1 MAKDLTED
9 IRAVLVE
16 ENGILTKDAFDAYV
30 ESAKTARRK
39 LEEFLLERGVV
50 ASNHFAGMLAKRY
63 GVKTAVLNPMTIDPQ
78 LLGIVSEAFV
88 YSSLALPYGRENGKV
103 LVAMADPTDS
113 ETAEN
118 VKNAVDADI
127 DIRFAFPLDIK
138 RSSLL
143 MAGKPGDAVRE
154 LLDDAKGRKKT
165 VDHSKIDYKKLLERI
180 LAGAYAIR
188 SSDVHIEPF
197 EDVTILRYRVDGILR
212 TIARLPRSVH
222 TSLVSRVKVLSKL
235 KIDEHRLPQDGRFT
249 ILLAEQ
255 RVDVRTS
262 IAPAYWGE
270 KVALRLLPKGTFLV
284 ELESL
289 GLLKKDREVLETY
302 LERPYGMII
311 VTGPTGSGKTTTLYA
326 AIEKIGRERM
336 EVVNLSTVE
345 DPIEFTMDRVTQ
357 LQVYPDIGMTFAEG
371 LRTLLRQDPDII
383 LLGEIRD
390 HETAEMAVRSSLVG
404 RLLLTSMHTNT
415 SAGAIPRLID
425 LGVESYLVSSTLSLI
440 VAQRLVRKLCL
451 HCRES
456 YEPDSNDIRMIVP
469 DDRVE
474 EIATLL
480 ARYDVIGTGAK
491 DFSGVRF
498 FKSHGCE
505 RCDDTGYAGRTGL
518 FELLEM
524 SDELRDAA
532 QHLENTSVITDIARR
547 QGLKPMIIDGL
558 AKAILGITD
567 IAEVKRA
574 AL

>member
-138 RSSLL
+138 RSALL

-154 LLDDAKGRKKT
+154 LLEDAKGRKKT
-165 VDHSKIDYKKLLERI
+165 VDRNKIDYKKLLERI

-255 RVDVRTS
+255 RVDVRVS

-326 AIEKIGRERM
+326 AIERIGRERM

-456 YEPDSNDIRMIVP
+456 YKPDTNDIRMIVP

-498 FKSHGCE
+498 FKSHGCK

>member
-1 MAKDLTED
+1 
-9 IRAVLVE
+9 
-16 ENGILTKDAFDAYV
+16 
-30 ESAKTARRK
+30 
-39 LEEFLLERGVV
+39 
-50 ASNHFAGMLAKRY
+50 
-63 GVKTAVLNPMTIDPQ
+63 
-78 LLGIVSEAFV
+78 
-88 YSSLALPYGRENGKV
+88 
-103 LVAMADPTDS
+103 
-113 ETAEN
+113 
-118 VKNAVDADI
+118 
-127 DIRFAFPLDIK
+127 
-138 RSSLL
+138 